1 MKSSVL
7 RTQQNRIRSTVP
19 PGDSTAVPARPIAR
33 RPDRRHDSTALLD
46 LAVLVAG
53 TIAVFAIANGR
64 QWFPAA
70 SRWIEASDFQQLDEA
85 ILAALFFM
93 MGLVVFS
100 FRRWRQA
107 QRELASRRLAQ
118 AELQLLHSQ
127 LGERI
132 GQRTKDL
139 SELNRALSVEVG
151 ERKKAQEVAIA
162 SEARYRHLFKA
173 SPLPMW
179 VYDLQTLGFLA
190 VNDAAVEHYGHS
202 REQFLAMTIEDI
214 RPASDLPALWEDLK
228 SDHTRIDNSGV
239 WRHRKADGA
248 LISVEITSHVIDF
261 NGRRAKLVLA
271 NDVTTRLQ
279 QEHRIAR
286 LSRIRAV
293 IGGVSSAMLRLQDRV
308 ELLREACR
316 VSSIEGVFPM
326 AWVVSF
332 GRMEQTPQIVAFHG
346 DDAASIDLITST
358 FYKVP
363 REQLPSYRAARSATP
378 VVVNDILGEP
388 ALAAMRDELSRRGLH
403 SCAALPLFIGREVA
417 AVMVLLASERGV
429 FDEEEMQLLEWMA
442 ADLSY
447 ALTHI
452 EKAQRLDHLA
462 YYDVLTGLANAHL
475 FRDRLDQF
483 VFAAREQRGAV
494 SVVVVDLEHF
504 TRINDSFGRAVGDK
518 LLCEVGL
525 RLFRY
530 LVEPYSLGRIGAD
543 TFAVA
548 IPHGDSLFAARLQD
562 QIFDALR
569 EPFRI
574 DGHEI
579 RVSAQAG
586 VALFPNDG
594 DDGSSVFKNAEV
606 ALKLAKSSGERYAY
620 YSGEMHAEIRRR
632 MALELELR
640 EAIER
645 SQFVLH
651 YQARVDMLSGEIVG
665 AEALIRWQHPQRGM
679 VGPGE
684 FIHVAEQAGL
694 IVPIGAWVVEQVCA
708 QQAAWIAAGIAIVPV
723 AVNVSSL
730 QFENGDL
737 VQTVQDAL
745 GRHSLGSRYLEL
757 ELTESAVMVDP
768 DAAAHILRTL
778 HRAGVKLALDD
789 FGTGYS
795 SLAHLKRFP
804 FDAVKIDQ
812 SFVANITRNPED
824 AAIACAIIAMARR
837 LNLKVIA
844 EGVETPGQFAF
855 LREQGCDAMQG
866 FHFSPAVGRDEF
878 QAQLAGVRRMKL
890 PETTPA
896 DKRTLLLVDDE
907 PGIRSALT
915 RTLRRDG
922 YHILTAANG
931 PAALDVLAENPVQ
944 VIVSDQ
950 RMPEMSGT
958 EFLNVVKQLYP
969 DTVRIILSGYTDL
982 GVVTDSVNRGAVFKF
997 LTKPW
1002 DDELLREQVRDAFKR
1017 YQPGVTRH

>member
-1 MKSSVL
+1 MP
-7 RTQQNRIRSTVP
+7 RTQQFRTE
-19 PGDSTAVPARPIAR
+19 STAPVGASAVVSNHPITQR
-33 RPDRRHDSTALLD
+33 TDRRHDSTALVD
-46 LAVLVAG
+46 LAVLFSG

-64 QWFPAA
+64 EWFPAT
-70 SRWIEASDFQQLDEA
+70 SRWIQASDFRQLDET

-93 MGLVVFS
+93 LGMVVFA

-107 QRELASRRLAQ
+107 QRELAYRRQAQ
-118 AELQLLHSQ
+118 DELELLHSQ

-132 GQRTKDL
+132 RQRTQDL
-139 SELNRALSVEVG
+139 IELNRALSAEVS

-179 VYDLQTLGFLA
+179 VYDLQTLYFLA

-202 REQFLAMTIEDI
+202 REQFLAMTIRDI
-214 RPASDLPALWEDLK
+214 RPASELPALREDLK
-228 SDHTRIDNSGV
+228 TDDTSLDHSGV
-239 WRHRKADGA
+239 WLHRKADGS

-271 NDVTTRLQ
+271 NDVTTRLEQ
-279 QEHRIAR
+279 QHRIAR

-293 IGGVSSAMLRLQDRV
+293 IGGVSSAMLRLQDRA

-332 GRMEQTPQIVAFHG
+332 GRVEETPQILAFHG
-346 DDAASIDLITST
+346 DDATSIDLITST
-358 FYKVP
+358 FYKVA
-363 REQLPSYRAARSATP
+363 REKLPSYRAARSAAP
-378 VVVNDILGEP
+378 VVVNDISVEP
-388 ALAAMRDELSRRGLH
+388 SLAALRDELLQRGLH
-403 SCAALPLFIGREVA
+403 SCAALPLFIGREVT
-417 AVMVLLASERGV
+417 AVMVLLANERGV
-429 FDEEEMQLLEWMA
+429 FDAEEMQLLEWMT

-447 ALTHI
+447 ALAHI

-475 FRDRLDQF
+475 FRDRLEQF

-504 TRINDSFGRAVGDK
+504 TRVNDSFGRAVGDK
-518 LLCEVGL
+518 LLCEVGV
-525 RLFRY
+525 RLHRS

-548 IPHGDSLFAARLQD
+548 IPHGDSLIAARLKD

-569 EPFRI
+569 DPFVI
-574 DGHEI
+574 EGHEI
-579 RVSAQAG
+579 RLSAQAG
-586 VALFPNDG
+586 MALFPNDG

-606 ALKLAKSSGERYAY
+606 ALKLAKSSGEHCAY
-620 YSGEMHAEIRRR
+620 YSSEMHSEIRRR
-632 MALELELR
+632 MALEQQLR
-640 EAIER
+640 AAIEHGE
-645 SQFVLH
+645 FVLH
-651 YQARVDMLSGEIVG
+651 YQARIDMVSGEIAA
-665 AEALIRWQHPQRGM
+665 AEALIRWQHPQRGLI
-679 VGPGE
+679 GPGE
-684 FIHVAEQAGL
+684 FIHFAEESGL
-694 IVPIGAWVVEQVCA
+694 IVPIGAWVLEQVCA
-708 QQAAWIAAGIAIVPV
+708 QQAAWLAAGIAIVPI

-737 VQTVQDAL
+737 AQTVQDAL
-745 GRHSLGSRYLEL
+745 ARHSLGSRHLEL
-757 ELTESAVMVDP
+757 ELTESAVMIDP

-778 HRAGVKLALDD
+778 HRLGVRLALDD

-844 EGVETPGQFAF
+844 EGVETPGQFSF

-866 FHFSPAVGRDEF
+866 FHFSPAVGKDEF
-878 QAQLAGVRRMKL
+878 EEQLAGVRRMKL
-890 PETTPA
+890 PEATLA

-931 PAALDVLAENPVQ
+931 PQALDVLAENPVQ

-1002 DDELLREQVRDAFKR
+1002 DDELLREQVRDAFRR